1 MVILLIVQARR
12 RRDHHTLDILRFN
25 SAGLR
30 RNGAAVAFNRAIHA
44 IACFCNQMGRCK
56 GMLCGRGDGLAAAP
70 AAHKGECGMS
80 KILTLLI
87 LLLQIIK
94 ACLDLL
100 NR

>member
-1 MVILLIVQARR
+1 MGGLFHAETVAGDERVLSRTGLSTGICTPPYSGGAYICNHASIVGLCERGGG
-12 RRDHHTLDILRFN
+12 
-25 SAGLR
+25 SA
-30 RNGAAVAFNRAIHA
+30 AT
-44 IACFCNQMGRCK
+44 
-56 GMLCGRGDGLAAAP
+56 
-70 AAHKGECGMS
+70 AAHNKGEKRME

>member
-1 MVILLIVQARR
+1 
-12 RRDHHTLDILRFN
+12 
-25 SAGLR
+25 
-30 RNGAAVAFNRAIHA
+30 
-44 IACFCNQMGRCK
+44 
-56 GMLCGRGDGLAAAP
+56 MLCGRGDGLAVAP
-70 AAHKGECGMS
+70 AAHKGECGMM

>member
-1 MVILLIVQARR
+1 VNGVA
-12 RRDHHTLDILRFN
+12 DGPPPPHTN
-25 SAGLR
+25 
-30 RNGAAVAFNRAIHA
+30 
-44 IACFCNQMGRCK
+44 
-56 GMLCGRGDGLAAAP
+56 
-70 AAHKGECGMS
+70 KGEKRME

>member
-1 MVILLIVQARR
+1 MA
-12 RRDHHTLDILRFN
+12 DGPPPPHT
-25 SAGLR
+25 
-30 RNGAAVAFNRAIHA
+30 
-44 IACFCNQMGRCK
+44 
-56 GMLCGRGDGLAAAP
+56 
-70 AAHKGECGMS
+70 KGEKRME